1 MIWKLTAFLALGA
14 CLAAQTFP
22 LESIDIEGNIRITR
36 EAVIRFSGLRIGE
49 PTNKESIEAAC
60 GALQATGLF
69 EQISYKYRP
78 GAKRGYAVTLTV
90 SDLGRLMNAAIDLPG
105 IDETEYWGWMK
116 TISPSFDHRVPDS
129 AQDFLAKQIEQHA
142 GPALNGQH
150 MVARLEQDVM
160 TGRSLVAFQPETLP
174 IVTTVGFEG
183 LKEFTPAELTALL
196 KGAMSAGYTDRTF
209 NRYVDINLRPAY
221 ENHGM
226 YRVRFAPVA
235 SRQESP
241 TSMAVTIPIE
251 EGAKYTL
258 GDVDLVGD
266 NMPREAMLKS
276 AKLPNGQIANWMLIQ
291 NGIYQMEKELKRVGY
306 YEALAK
312 PERKLDDSAHSL
324 NLRIAF
330 HTGPVY
336 HYGDVVFK
344 GLNAGVESKARTLWN
359 PPGNV
364 WDLLYTSQFLGEFKK
379 DPALRNWKVKV
390 GERASPQT
398 QLVTAVMEFQA
409 P

>member
-1 MIWKLTAFLALGA
+1 
-14 CLAAQTFP
+14 
-22 LESIDIEGNIRITR
+22 
-36 EAVIRFSGLRIGE
+36 
-49 PTNKESIEAAC
+49 
-60 GALQATGLF
+60 
-69 EQISYKYRP
+69 
-78 GAKRGYAVTLTV
+78 
-90 SDLGRLMNAAIDLPG
+90 
-105 IDETEYWGWMK
+105 
-116 TISPSFDHRVPDS
+116 
-129 AQDFLAKQIEQHA
+129 
-142 GPALNGQH
+142 
-150 MVARLEQDVM
+150 
-160 TGRSLVAFQPETLP
+160 
-174 IVTTVGFEG
+174 
-183 LKEFTPAELTALL
+183 
-196 KGAMSAGYTDRTF
+196 
-209 NRYVDINLRPAY
+209 
-221 ENHGM
+221 M